1 MKNTVSTL
9 LRRKSEGK
17 KLSMITAYDYTTARL
32 VDDSGIDMV
41 LVGDSL
47 GMTMQ
52 GYENTIPV
60 TMEES
65 IVYGRSVARGC
76 QNALVIMDMPFM
88 SYQTSPKQAL
98 ENAGRLMK
106 ETMADAVKLEGG
118 KEVCPQIRAITAAG
132 IPVCAHIG
140 MTPQSVHAM
149 GGFRVQGKDEANAR
163 RILEDALAVEEAG
176 AFAVVLECIPPKL
189 AALITEKLSIITVG
203 IGAGVCC
210 DAQVLVYQDMLGMTI
225 GHTPKFVRRFGEI
238 GDAMREAFRDYD
250 RSVKEG
256 TFPTEQESYLKSDL
270 SEELYQTLRNDYEG
284 NEIL

>member
-9 LRRKSEGK
+9 LRRKSEGE

-88 SYQTSPKQAL
+88 SYQTSPEQAL

-210 DAQVLVYQDMLGMTI
+210 DAQVLVYQDMLGMTE

-238 GDAMREAFRDYD
+238 GEAMKEAFRDYD

>member
-1 MKNTVSTL
+1 MKNTVSML
-9 LRRKSEGK
+9 LRRKSEGE

-88 SYQTSPKQAL
+88 SYQTSPEQAL

-189 AALITEKLSIITVG
+189 GALITEKLNIITVG

-210 DAQVLVYQDMLGMTI
+210 DAQVLVYQDMLGMTE
-225 GHTPKFVRRFGEI
+225 GRTPKFVRRFGEI
-238 GDAMREAFRDYD
+238 GEAMKKAFQDYD
-250 RSVKEG
+250 QNVKQG

-270 SEELYQTLRNDYEG
+270 SEELYQILKDDYEG

>member
-1 MKNTVSTL
+1 
-9 LRRKSEGK
+9 
-17 KLSMITAYDYTTARL
+17 
-32 VDDSGIDMV
+32 
-41 LVGDSL
+41 
-47 GMTMQ
+47 
-52 GYENTIPV
+52 
-60 TMEES
+60 
-65 IVYGRSVARGC
+65 
-76 QNALVIMDMPFM
+76 
-88 SYQTSPKQAL
+88 
-98 ENAGRLMK
+98 
-106 ETMADAVKLEGG
+106 
-118 KEVCPQIRAITAAG
+118 
-132 IPVCAHIG
+132 

-210 DAQVLVYQDMLGMTI
+210 DAQVLVYQDMLGMTE

-238 GDAMREAFRDYD
+238 GEAMKEAFRDYD
-250 RSVKEG
+250 QSVKQG

>member
-76 QNALVIMDMPFM
+76 QNALVIMDMPSM

-238 GDAMREAFRDYD
+238 GEAMREAFRDYD